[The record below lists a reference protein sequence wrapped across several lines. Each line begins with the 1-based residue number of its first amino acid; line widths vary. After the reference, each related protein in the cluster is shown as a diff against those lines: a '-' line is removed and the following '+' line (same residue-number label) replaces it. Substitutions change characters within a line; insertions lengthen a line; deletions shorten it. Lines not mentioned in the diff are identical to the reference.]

1 MKHRPEPDIIRL
13 SNISENRFLTGQ
25 TEFGVEN
32 ESSPQKTFS
41 SLLFSSLLFSSLLFS
56 SLLFSSAA
64 RAAGEGSGRGP
75 YVQADLAYA
84 YEHITHDYPEPA
96 GAKKGK
102 ISTVSDYFRNIRT
115 HSIHPRVSVGYDFGG
130 WRIAADYARYRKWN
144 DSKYSV
150 SIKELKENK
159 GENINVAQYLKT
171 ENQENGS
178 FHAVSS
184 LGLSAVYDFKLN
196 DKFKPYIGARVAYGH
211 IRHQHRSVEQETTIV
226 TTYLQ
231 SGKPSPIIRGPT
243 PKPAHQE
250 SNSIRRVGL
259 GVIAGVGFDI
269 TPNLTLD
276 AGYRYHNW
284 GRLENTRFKTHEASL
299 GVRYRF

>member
-1 MKHRPEPDIIRL
+1 M
-13 SNISENRFLTGQ
+13 
-25 TEFGVEN
+25 
-32 ESSPQKTFS
+32 
-41 SLLFSSLLFSSLLFS
+41 
-56 SLLFSSAA
+56 
-64 RAAGEGSGRGP
+64 
-75 YVQADLAYA
+75 QADLAYA
-84 YEHITHDYPEPA
+84 AERITHDYPEPT
-96 GAKKGK
+96 GAKKGTT

-144 DSKYSV
+144 NSKYSV
-150 SIKELKENK
+150 SIKELKNNNNNK
-159 GENINVAQYLKT
+159 KKKT

-211 IRHQHRSVEQETTIV
+211 VRHSIDSTKKTTGFLTVAGARV
-226 TTYLQ
+226 TVPGTYKV
-231 SGKPSPIIRGPT
+231 STT
-243 PKPAHQE
+243 PGAHQE

>member
-1 MKHRPEPDIIRL
+1 MNPARKKP
-13 SNISENRFLTGQ
+13 
-25 TEFGVEN
+25 
-32 ESSPQKTFS
+32 

-64 RAAGEGSGRGP
+64 QAASEGNGRGP

-84 YEHITHDYPEPA
+84 YEHITRDYPDAA
-96 GAKKGK
+96 GLEKGKK

-144 DSKYSV
+144 NNKYSV
-150 SIKELKENK
+150 DIKELERNDNK
-159 GENINVAQYLKT
+159 NSGGKLNIKTQKT
-171 ENQENGS
+171 EHQENGT

-184 LGLSAVYDFKLN
+184 LGLSAVYDF
-196 DKFKPYIGARVAYGH
+196 DTGSRFKPYAGVRVAYGH
-211 IRHQHRSVEQETTIV
+211 VRHQVRSVQQETVAV
-226 TTYLQ
+226 TTY
-231 SGKPSPIIRGPT
+231 PSNGGAPSVTTDGSIS
-243 PKPAHQE
+243 KPAHHE
-250 SNSIRRVGL
+250 SRSISSL
-259 GVIAGVGFDI
+259 GFGAVAGVGIDI
-269 TPNLTLD
+269 TPKLTLD
-276 AGYRYHNW
+276 AGYRYHYW

>member
-1 MKHRPEPDIIRL
+1 M
-13 SNISENRFLTGQ
+13 
-25 TEFGVEN
+25 
-32 ESSPQKTFS
+32 
-41 SLLFSSLLFSSLLFS
+41 
-56 SLLFSSAA
+56 
-64 RAAGEGSGRGP
+64 
-75 YVQADLAYA
+75 QADLAYA
-84 YEHITHDYPEPA
+84 AERITHDYPKPT
-96 GAKKGK
+96 GTDKSKL
-102 ISTVSDYFRNIRT
+102 STVSDYFRNIRT

-144 DSKYSV
+144 DNKYSV
-150 SIKELKENK
+150 DIKELENK
-159 GENINVAQYLKT
+159 NKNKRDLKT

-211 IRHQHRSVEQETTIV
+211 VRHSISTKKTTEFLTVAGARV
-226 TTYLQ
+226 TVPGTYKV
-231 SGKPSPIIRGPT
+231 STT
-243 PKPAHQE
+243 PGAHQE

>member
-1 MKHRPEPDIIRL
+1 MQPAKNL
-13 SNISENRFLTGQ
+13 LF
-25 TEFGVEN
+25 
-32 ESSPQKTFS
+32 SSLLFS

-64 RAAGEGSGRGP
+64 QAASEDNGRGP

-84 YEHITHDYPEPA
+84 AERITHDYPEPT
-96 GAKKGK
+96 GAKKDK

-144 DSKYSV
+144 DNKYSV
-150 SIKELKENK
+150 DIKELLRNDNANSVGNK
-159 GENINVAQYLKT
+159 HLNIKHQKT
-171 ENQENGS
+171 ERQENGT

-184 LGLSAVYDFKLN
+184 LGLSTIYDF
-196 DKFKPYIGARVAYGH
+196 DTGSRFKPYIGMRVAYGH
-211 IRHQHRSVEQETTIV
+211 VRHQVHSMEKETTAV
-226 TTYLQ
+226 TTY
-231 SGKPSPIIRGPT
+231 PSNGGT
-243 PKPAHQE
+243 PSVTTEASTKKPAHHE
-250 SNSIRRVGL
+250 SRSISSL
-259 GVIAGVGFDI
+259 GFGAVAGVGIDI

>member
-1 MKHRPEPDIIRL
+1 MQPAKNL
-13 SNISENRFLTGQ
+13 L
-25 TEFGVEN
+25 
-32 ESSPQKTFS
+32 FS

-64 RAAGEGSGRGP
+64 QAASEDGGRGP

-84 YEHITHDYPEPA
+84 AERITHDYPEPT
-96 GAKKGK
+96 GANQGKK

-144 DSKYSV
+144 NNKYSV
-150 SIKELKENK
+150 NTKKV
-159 GENINVAQYLKT
+159 GEKNNGNTNVARYLKA
-171 ENQENGS
+171 ENQENGT
-178 FHAVSS
+178 FHAASS
-184 LGLSAVYDFKLN
+184 LGLSAVYDF
-196 DKFKPYIGARVAYGH
+196 DTGSRFKPYAGVRVAYGH
-211 IRHQHRSVEQETTIV
+211 VKHQVRSVESETTIV
-226 TTYLQ
+226 LSTPKGVQTPGRHIQ
-231 SGKPSPIIRGPT
+231 GPT
-243 PKPAHQE
+243 KKPAHHE
-250 SNSIRRVGL
+250 SRSISSL
-259 GVIAGVGFDI
+259 GFGAVAGVGIDI

-276 AGYRYHNW
+276 AGYRYHYW

>member
-1 MKHRPEPDIIRL
+1 MQPAK
-13 SNISENRFLTGQ
+13 N
-25 TEFGVEN
+25 
-32 ESSPQKTFS
+32 
-41 SLLFSSLLFSSLLFS
+41 LLFSSLLFS

-64 RAAGEGSGRGP
+64 QAASEDGGRGP

-84 YEHITHDYPEPA
+84 AERITHDYPEPT
-96 GAKKGK
+96 GAKKGTT

-144 DSKYSV
+144 NSKYSV
-150 SIKELKENK
+150 SIKELKNNNK
-159 GENINVAQYLKT
+159 KKKKKT

-211 IRHQHRSVEQETTIV
+211 VRHSISTKKTTEFL
-226 TTYLQ
+226 TTA
-231 SGKPSPIIRGPT
+231 GSPGVVPGGYKVSTT
-243 PKPAHQE
+243 PGAHQE

-269 TPNLTLD
+269 
-276 AGYRYHNW
+276 
-284 GRLENTRFKTHEASL
+284 
-299 GVRYRF
+299 

>member
-1 MKHRPEPDIIRL
+1 MNPARKKP
-13 SNISENRFLTGQ
+13 
-25 TEFGVEN
+25 
-32 ESSPQKTFS
+32 

-64 RAAGEGSGRGP
+64 QAASEDGGRGP

-84 YEHITHDYPEPA
+84 AEHITHDYPEPT
-96 GAKKGK
+96 GANQGKK

-144 DSKYSV
+144 NNKYSV
-150 SIKELKENK
+150 SIKELLRNDNASLPSGKRHL
-159 GENINVAQYLKT
+159 NIKTQKT
-171 ENQENGS
+171 EHQENGT
-178 FHAVSS
+178 FHAASS
-184 LGLSAVYDFKLN
+184 LGLSTIYDF
-196 DKFKPYIGARVAYGH
+196 DTGSRFKPYIGMRVAYGH
-211 IRHQHRSVEQETTIV
+211 VRHGIDSTKKITGTLTAYPNDADAAATVYPDGHPQKN
-226 TTYLQ
+226 TYQ
-231 SGKPSPIIRGPT
+231 K
-243 PKPAHQE
+243 
-250 SNSIRRVGL
+250 SNSSRRL
-259 GVIAGVGFDI
+259 GFGAMAGVGIDVA
-269 TPNLTLD
+269 PGLTLD

>member
-1 MKHRPEPDIIRL
+1 MQPAKNL
-13 SNISENRFLTGQ
+13 LF
-25 TEFGVEN
+25 
-32 ESSPQKTFS
+32 SSLLFS

-64 RAAGEGSGRGP
+64 QAAGEGNGRGP

-84 YEHITHDYPEPA
+84 YEHITHDYPKPTDPS
-96 GAKKGK
+96 KGK
-102 ISTVSDYFRNIRT
+102 LSTVSDYFRNIRT

-144 DSKYSV
+144 DNKYSV
-150 SIKELKENK
+150 DIKELENK
-159 GENINVAQYLKT
+159 NKNKRDLKT
-171 ENQENGS
+171 EHQENGT

-211 IRHQHRSVEQETTIV
+211 VRHSIDSTKKTAKIL
-226 TTYLQ
+226 TSYYGN
-231 SGKPSPIIRGPT
+231 GKPTVYPP
-243 PKPAHQE
+243 QE
-250 SNSIRRVGL
+250 NTQSTHRESDSIRRVGL

-276 AGYRYHNW
+276 AGYRYHYW

>member
-1 MKHRPEPDIIRL
+1 M
-13 SNISENRFLTGQ
+13 
-25 TEFGVEN
+25 
-32 ESSPQKTFS
+32 
-41 SLLFSSLLFSSLLFS
+41 
-56 SLLFSSAA
+56 
-64 RAAGEGSGRGP
+64 
-75 YVQADLAYA
+75 QADLAYA
-84 YEHITHDYPEPA
+84 AERITHDYPEPTA
-96 GAKKGK
+96 PGKNK

-144 DSKYSV
+144 NSKYSV
-150 SIKELKENK
+150 SIKELKNNNK
-159 GENINVAQYLKT
+159 KKT

-211 IRHQHRSVEQETTIV
+211 VRHSIDSTKKITAGAGGAGSPVR
-226 TTYLQ
+226 
-231 SGKPSPIIRGPT
+231 PSYKST
-243 PKPAHQE
+243 QDAHHQ

-269 TPNLTLD
+269 TPKLTLD
-276 AGYRYHNW
+276 TGYRYHNW
-284 GRLENTRFKTHEASL
+284 GR
-299 GVRYRF
+299 

>member
-1 MKHRPEPDIIRL
+1 MNPARKKPSL
-13 SNISENRFLTGQ
+13 L
-25 TEFGVEN
+25 
-32 ESSPQKTFS
+32 FS

-56 SLLFSSAA
+56 SLLFPSAA
-64 RAAGEGSGRGP
+64 QAASEDGGRGP

-84 YEHITHDYPEPA
+84 YEHITHDYPEPTA
-96 GAKKGK
+96 PNKNK

-115 HSIHPRVSVGYDFGG
+115 RSVHPRVSVGYDFGG

-144 DSKYSV
+144 NNKYSV
-150 SIKELKENK
+150 SIKELLRNDNSAS
-159 GENINVAQYLKT
+159 GVRGHLNIKTQKT
-171 ENQENGS
+171 EHQENGT

-184 LGLSAVYDFKLN
+184 LGLSTIYDF
-196 DKFKPYIGARVAYGH
+196 DTGSRFKPYIGMRVAYGH
-211 IRHQHRSVEQETTIV
+211 VRHQVRSVEQETEII
-226 TTYLQ
+226 TTYP
-231 SGKPSPIIRGPT
+231 SNGGGKVSLSSKMSP
-243 PKPAHQE
+243 KSAHHQ

-269 TPNLTLD
+269 TPKLTLD
-276 AGYRYHNW
+276 TGYRYHNW

>member
-1 MKHRPEPDIIRL
+1 
-13 SNISENRFLTGQ
+13 
-25 TEFGVEN
+25 
-32 ESSPQKTFS
+32 
-41 SLLFSSLLFSSLLFS
+41 
-56 SLLFSSAA
+56 
-64 RAAGEGSGRGP
+64 
-75 YVQADLAYA
+75 
-84 YEHITHDYPEPA
+84 
-96 GAKKGK
+96 
-102 ISTVSDYFRNIRT
+102 
-115 HSIHPRVSVGYDFGG
+115 HSVHPRVSVGYDFGG

-144 DSKYSV
+144 NNKYSV
-150 SIKELKENK
+150 SIKELENNNNNK
-159 GENINVAQYLKT
+159 KKKT

-211 IRHQHRSVEQETTIV
+211 VRHSISTKKTTEFLTVARNRV
-226 TTYLQ
+226 TVPGTYKV
-231 SGKPSPIIRGPT
+231 STT
-243 PKPAHQE
+243 PGAHQE

>member
-1 MKHRPEPDIIRL
+1 MCIR
-13 SNISENRFLTGQ
+13 STKNF
-25 TEFGVEN
+25 
-32 ESSPQKTFS
+32 SSLLFS

-64 RAAGEGSGRGP
+64 QAASEDGGRGP

-84 YEHITHDYPEPA
+84 YEHITHDYPKPT
-96 GAKKGK
+96 GTKKGTT

-144 DSKYSV
+144 NNKYSV
-150 SIKELKENK
+150 NTKKV
-159 GENINVAQYLKT
+159 GERNNGDTNVAQYLKA
-171 ENQENGS
+171 ENQENGT
-178 FHAVSS
+178 FHAASS
-184 LGLSAVYDFKLN
+184 LGLSAVYDF
-196 DKFKPYIGARVAYGH
+196 DTGSRFKPYAGVRVAYGH
-211 IRHQHRSVEQETTIV
+211 VKHQVRSVESETTIV
-226 TTYLQ
+226 LSTSKGVQTPGRYIQ
-231 SGKPSPIIRGPT
+231 GPT
-243 PKPAHQE
+243 NKPAHHE
-250 SNSIRRVGL
+250 SRSISSL
-259 GVIAGVGFDI
+259 GFGAVAGVGIDI
-269 TPNLTLD
+269 TPKLTLD

>member
-1 MKHRPEPDIIRL
+1 MQPAKNL
-13 SNISENRFLTGQ
+13 L
-25 TEFGVEN
+25 
-32 ESSPQKTFS
+32 FS

-56 SLLFSSAA
+56 SLLFPSAA
-64 RAAGEGSGRGP
+64 QAASEGNGRGP

-84 YEHITHDYPEPA
+84 AERITHDYPEPT
-96 GAKKGK
+96 GAKKGTT

-144 DSKYSV
+144 NNKYSV
-150 SIKELKENK
+150 NIENVRIRKEN
-159 GENINVAQYLKT
+159 GIRIDRKT

-211 IRHQHRSVEQETTIV
+211 VRHSIDSTKKTTEFVTSAGAPGGAPTVYSPHKNTQDDHRE
-226 TTYLQ
+226 
-231 SGKPSPIIRGPT
+231 GD
-243 PKPAHQE
+243 
-250 SNSIRRVGL
+250 SIRRVGL

-299 GVRYRF
+299 GMRYRF

>member
-1 MKHRPEPDIIRL
+1 M
-13 SNISENRFLTGQ
+13 
-25 TEFGVEN
+25 
-32 ESSPQKTFS
+32 
-41 SLLFSSLLFSSLLFS
+41 
-56 SLLFSSAA
+56 
-64 RAAGEGSGRGP
+64 
-75 YVQADLAYA
+75 QADLAYA
-84 YEHITHDYPEPA
+84 AERITHDYPEPT
-96 GAKKGK
+96 GTGKNK

-144 DSKYSV
+144 NNKYSV
-150 SIKELKENK
+150 SIKKLQNQYNK
-159 GENINVAQYLKT
+159 KT
-171 ENQENGS
+171 ENQENGT
-178 FHAVSS
+178 FHAASS

-211 IRHQHRSVEQETTIV
+211 VRHSISTKKTTEFLTVARNRV
-226 TTYLQ
+226 TVPGTYKV
-231 SGKPSPIIRGPT
+231 STT
-243 PKPAHQE
+243 PGAHQE

>member
-1 MKHRPEPDIIRL
+1 MQPPK
-13 SNISENRFLTGQ
+13 N
-25 TEFGVEN
+25 
-32 ESSPQKTFS
+32 
-41 SLLFSSLLFSSLLFS
+41 LLFSSLLFSSLLFS

-64 RAAGEGSGRGP
+64 QAASEDGGRGP

-84 YEHITHDYPEPA
+84 YEHITHDYPEA
-96 GAKKGK
+96 TGANQGKK

-144 DSKYSV
+144 DNKYSV
-150 SIKELKENK
+150 NTKLVKTGGSEKLRNE
-159 GENINVAQYLKT
+159 QTLKT
-171 ENQENGS
+171 EHQENGT
-178 FHAVSS
+178 FHAASS
-184 LGLSAVYDFKLN
+184 LGLSAVYDF
-196 DKFKPYIGARVAYGH
+196 DTGSRFKPYAGVRVAYGH
-211 IRHQHRSVEQETTIV
+211 VKHQVRSVESETTIV
-226 TTYLQ
+226 LSKMKDVTKP
-231 SGKPSPIIRGPT
+231 GKIIKGPIPQ
-243 PKPAHQE
+243 PAYHE
-250 SNSIRRVGL
+250 SRSISSL
-259 GVIAGVGFDI
+259 GFGAVAGVGIDI

>member
-1 MKHRPEPDIIRL
+1 
-13 SNISENRFLTGQ
+13 
-25 TEFGVEN
+25 
-32 ESSPQKTFS
+32 
-41 SLLFSSLLFSSLLFS
+41 LFSSLLFS

-64 RAAGEGSGRGP
+64 QAASEDGGRGP

-84 YEHITHDYPEPA
+84 AERITHDYPEPT
-96 GAKKGK
+96 GAKKGTT

-144 DSKYSV
+144 NSKYSV
-150 SIKELKENK
+150 SIKELKNNNK
-159 GENINVAQYLKT
+159 KKKKKT

-211 IRHQHRSVEQETTIV
+211 VRHSISTKKTTEFL
-226 TTYLQ
+226 TTA
-231 SGKPSPIIRGPT
+231 GSPGVVPGGYKVSTT
-243 PKPAHQE
+243 PGAHQE

-284 GRLENTRFKTHEASL
+284 GR
-299 GVRYRF
+299 

>member
-1 MKHRPEPDIIRL
+1 MNPARKKPSL
-13 SNISENRFLTGQ
+13 
-25 TEFGVEN
+25 
-32 ESSPQKTFS
+32 FS

-64 RAAGEGSGRGP
+64 QAASEDGGRGP

-84 YEHITHDYPEPA
+84 YEHITHDYPEPTA
-96 GAKKGK
+96 PNKNK

-115 HSIHPRVSVGYDFGG
+115 HSVHPRVSVGYDFGG

-144 DSKYSV
+144 NNKYSV
-150 SIKELKENK
+150 NIENVQIRK
-159 GENINVAQYLKT
+159 DNGNRIDRKT

-211 IRHQHRSVEQETTIV
+211 VRHSIDSTKKTIEFLTTAGARGAAPTV
-226 TTYLQ
+226 Y
-231 SGKPSPIIRGPT
+231 SPYKNT
-243 PKPAHQE
+243 QDAHQE

-269 TPNLTLD
+269 TPKLTLD